1 MLVKTFSEY
10 ADRLMGI
17 IRIFMAVKNFTYFEA
32 IGIRI
37 TGAKTWYN
45 MSAPR
50 YQLCSKQVT

>member
-1 MLVKTFSEY
+1 MFVKTFSEY

-17 IRIFMAVKNFTYFEA
+17 IRIFIKNFTYFEA

-50 YQLCSKQVT
+50 YQLCSKQIT